1 MAIFFFSWS
10 TIVIP
15 FSMDRIDISSVK
27 YFVRQNTSVDNGIHN
42 KNTPSFVDLKV
53 IFEIACTLV
62 PEQPEIIM
70 HADYLIISS
79 CSEWRMNNFSNT
91 KIHGDAVAHPGFLRR
106 GGVHPWIWG
115 KNLLFGKIF
124 AENGQTVGCFPP
136 DPPMRCSHT
145 WSKIELPFFSVSEIH
160 TQLGF
165 VLNLVGLRV
174 QFFNY

>member
-91 KIHGDAVAHPGFLRR
+91 KIHGDAVADPGFLRR
-106 GGVHPWIWG
+106 RGVHPWIWG

-124 AENGQTVGCFPP
+124 AENGPTVGCFPP

-145 WSKIELPFFSVSEIH
+145 WSKIDPK
-160 TQLGF
+160 LGF
-165 VLNLVGLRV
+165 VLNLVGLRL